1 LIDHDTVSRDDQNAH
16 PCGFGPSGSESPTT
30 DEQCE
35 TCAEAVCGPHDLAEH
50 TPWLA
55 STSGADERES
65 GPAIGAV
72 TRRGRPPV
80 RHVRLGA
87 GLDAALN
94 WESGRTGAP
103 ASEILRRALAAWL
116 G

>member
-1 LIDHDTVSRDDQNAH
+1 MIDHDTALRDDQNVH
-16 PCGFGPSGSESPTT
+16 PCGFGPSGSESPTI
-30 DEQCE
+30 DEKCE
-35 TCAEAVCGPHDLAEH
+35 PRAEAVCGPRDLAEH
-50 TPWLA
+50 TPCLA
-55 STSGADERES
+55 SASGADEGEL
-65 GPAIGAV
+65 GPAIGAI

-103 ASEILRRALAAWL
+103 ASETLRRALAAWL